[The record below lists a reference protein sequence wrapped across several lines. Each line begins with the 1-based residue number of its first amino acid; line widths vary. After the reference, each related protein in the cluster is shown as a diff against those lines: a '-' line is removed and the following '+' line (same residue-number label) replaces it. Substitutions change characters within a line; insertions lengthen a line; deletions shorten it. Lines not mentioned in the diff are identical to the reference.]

1 MNAID
6 LDKKLETFQNLI
18 QEFGTATFSS
28 KDLWQRQ
35 REIAENFKAAQF
47 DTDELKDSATK
58 KFQQLINLLKE
69 KENLVAAA
77 NEKFT
82 EEAESLIVSLE
93 TIVAKNAASGEL
105 SKDDFAELRKVSNQ
119 AFEYFKLPRWTS
131 KEKRNEAWE
140 RYNNIRNIIK
150 EKEDTLY
157 AKVREDR
164 TKQIS
169 QSLEITE
176 KICMLVDACN
186 PNTGIETL
194 QQLVI
199 RFNDFIK
206 SAMLPNI
213 DKQWHLIENNTDLKY
228 SLKCRTETLNDI
240 RNFITINKEAITREN
255 KNEIF
260 AGMDALK
267 TDLNKAWETHK
278 EELEIKKKERDEKR
292 LEWNKKQQEFLK
304 MLEGRLENQIAYKA
318 KQESYLQNQQE
329 YAARFEARIPQ
340 QQDYIS
346 KLQEQYIDL
355 EKKYATAWT
364 DSFKTKVEEWMKE
377 KLKKIADVEKD
388 IEVLK
393 EKISDI
399 NKNAISLPAKIQE
412 LDASISEIKNKI
424 EEVKDKL
431 KNDKLMPPSDVESV
445 NNAQEETTSL
455 VIEQQNAE

>member
-6 LDKKLETFQNLI
+6 LHKKIETFSNLI

-28 KDLWQRQ
+28 KELWQRQ

-47 DTDELKDSATK
+47 LNEELKDTATQ
-58 KFQQLINLLKE
+58 KFQQLINQLKE
-69 KENLVAAA
+69 KENLVAVA

-82 EEAESLIVSLE
+82 EEAENLIVSME
-93 TIVAKNAASGEL
+93 VIVAKNTVENEL
-105 SKDDFAELRKVSNQ
+105 SKDDFTELRKISNQ

-140 RYNNIRNIIK
+140 RYNNIRNIVK
-150 EKEDTLY
+150 EKEDSLY

-164 TKQIS
+164 TKQVS

-186 PNTGIETL
+186 PNYNIEDL
-194 QQLVI
+194 QQLVV
-199 RFNDFIK
+199 RFNNFVND
-206 SAMLPNI
+206 ANLPNT
-213 DKQWHLIENNTDLKY
+213 DKHWHLLEKNTDLKY

-292 LEWNKKQQEFLK
+292 LEWNKKQQDFLK
-304 MLEGRLENQIAYKA
+304 MLEGRLENQIGYKA
-318 KQESYLQNQQE
+318 KQESYLQSQKE
-329 YAARFEARIPQ
+329 FAARFEARIPQ
-340 QQDYIS
+340 QKDYIS

-377 KLKKIADVEKD
+377 KLKKIADVDKD
-388 IEVLK
+388 IVVLN

-399 NKNAISLPAKIQE
+399 NKNVELLPTKIQE
-412 LDASISEIKNKI
+412 LDASINEIKNKI

-431 KNDKLMPPSDVESV
+431 KNDKLVPLVDAE
-445 NNAQEETTSL
+445 NNPNELKEVTI
-455 VIEQQNAE
+455 IEQQNVS